1 MALSPKKMDILPHVN
16 ELFKTYDIK
25 VDESSLKLF
34 ENNISLKDLKNTD
47 VYNLQGI
54 NKKCA
59 CQLIFI
65 L

>member
-34 ENNISLKDLKNTD
+34 ENNFH
-47 VYNLQGI
+47 
-54 NKKCA
+54 
-59 CQLIFI
+59 IFAI
-65 L
+65 LGLLGPLRDPLRP

>member
-34 ENNISLKDLKNTD
+34 ENNISLKDLK
-47 VYNLQGI
+47 
-54 NKKCA
+54 
-59 CQLIFI
+59 I
-65 L
+65 LRDPLRS

>member
-47 VYNLQGI
+47 VYNLHGTP
-54 NKKCA
+54 
-59 CQLIFI
+59 
-65 L
+65 